1 MKLSDAR
8 QAYYDYSAKLSDISR
23 QLNLAGIAVI
33 WIFKTTTV
41 VGIPFSPFLLWPLTF
56 HVLGLALDVLQYA
69 YASAVWGI
77 FHRRREKSG
86 TREGDE
92 FGAPAKINVPTIV
105 FFWGKA
111 VATVV
116 AYTLALYYISTQ
128 LGRNI

>member
-8 QAYYDYSAKLSDISR
+8 QAYYDYSARLSDISR

-41 VGIPFSPFLLWPLTF
+41 AGIPFSVFLLWPLAF
-56 HVLGLALDVLQYA
+56 HVLGLAFDVLQYA
-69 YASAVWGI
+69 YASAAWGI

-86 TREGDE
+86 IKEDE
-92 FGAPAKINVPTIV
+92 HFGAPSAINIPTNI
-105 FFWGKA
+105 FFWGKT

-116 AYTLALYYISTQ
+116 AYTLALFYISTQ
-128 LGRNI
+128 LVGNI